1 MFGGRLGFGF
11 MRLPY
16 KFNEV
21 TCEEEVDTDL
31 VCKMVDEYIGKG
43 YKYFETAKPYMWEK
57 SEQVIKTC
65 VADRYSRDRFLLA
78 DKLPFNLK
86 AEEDLDKLFS
96 GQLESCGVE
105 YFDFYLL
112 HNLNRRV
119 FESYEKIGGF
129 EFLNKV
135 KNAGKA
141 RYVGFS
147 FHGTPDLLEELLQK
161 YPWVDFVQLQIN
173 YWDWESPHIQSR
185 KCYEIARKHNKKIFV
200 MEPVKGG
207 KLADIPEEGLALLR
221 AIRADITPVELALR
235 YVNSLEGVEL
245 ILSGMS
251 SLKQVEENTALFK
264 NTERL
269 SEELLAATKKIA
281 EMLDKKYEIACT
293 SCEYC
298 MEKCPAKISIP
309 KFFSVYNSYRMA
321 GSDDKTAL
329 SRHQLLIKAIE
340 GGKISECY
348 NCGLCE
354 SICPQHLHIR
364 ECLRKVNKCF
374 EWNENIYTAIKSVQI
389 IIALLKKFEIR
400 NLVLS
405 PGTRNIPF
413 VHSVER
419 DPYFRCYSVV
429 DERSAAYFAM
439 GMAQALGEP
448 VVISCTSSSAC
459 CNYLSA
465 ITEAYYQGIPLVVLT
480 GDRDPR
486 REGQMEDQM
495 IHQEGMY
502 HDVCKKSVELPD
514 VQSDEDFWYC
524 ERLVNEALLELNH
537 HGTGPVHINVP
548 VFKDLTRYTSRLPE
562 VRAIKRHMACD
573 MADLSKDKVQEL
585 LAASKVMVLY
595 GQSRGADGKEAALL
609 ESFAKKYN
617 AVIIAEH
624 MANLD
629 CKYVLNPFLL
639 LDAAAPQGFP
649 EELLPDIVITVGGR
663 IASKVKGLLREHFDK
678 FTHWDI
684 NDDGNVVDVFKCLT
698 DIFECSSY
706 QFFETFSNTEGKEEL
721 SYYHLWKKY
730 VDSIRLPEIPYSN
743 VIVIKKMLEEIPEGS
758 ILHLSVLNSIRISQF
773 FALKR
778 DIKVYANIGAD
789 GIDGAMSTFLGQA
802 VVTNKLSFLIVG
814 DLSFFYDMN
823 SAWMRYIRSNV
834 RILMVNNG
842 GGGEFHFTF
851 GNIIPDTID
860 DFVAASH
867 NSSAKAWI
875 ESQGFEYMSAKN
887 EAELEKQ
894 LPQFVSA
901 DSDKPIFFEVFTNRS
916 IDGATIRKVFA
927 KNREEVLAVQK
938 PADYKV
944 HSEDRGIN
952 TNYPK
957 YPFPYD
963 KVIGLG
969 KRIVIYGAGNV
980 GKIYYRQV
988 SENENCQMIAWVDKN
1003 AEKMASSGIPAENPA
1018 VLKDREF
1025 DALVIA
1031 IKDSEV
1037 VKQVKATLL
1046 SEGIPESKIVWSI
1059 VEL

>member
-1 MFGGRLGFGF
+1 MFGGKLGFGF

-16 KFNEV
+16 KFNEAV
-21 TCEEEVDTDL
+21 GKEEVDIDL
-31 VCKMVDEYIGKG
+31 VCKMVDEYIVKG
-43 YKYFETAKPYMWEK
+43 YKYFETAKPYMWGR
-57 SEQVIKTC
+57 SEQIIKTC
-65 VADRYSRDRFLLA
+65 VSDRYAREQFLLA

-96 GQLESCGVE
+96 EQLERCGVE

-119 FESYEKIGGF
+119 LANYERIGGF
-129 EFLNKV
+129 EFLSKV
-135 KNAGKA
+135 KAAGKA
-141 RYVGFS
+141 RYIGFS
-147 FHGTPDLLEELLQK
+147 FHGTPELLEEILIK
-161 YPWVDFVQLQIN
+161 NPEVDFVQLQIN

-185 KCYEIARKHNKKIFV
+185 KCYEIARKYDKKIFV

-207 KLADIPEEGLALLR
+207 ALADIPDEGLSLLR
-221 AIRADITPVELALR
+221 EIEPNITPVEFALR
-235 YVNSLEGVEL
+235 YVSSLEGVEL

-251 SLKQVEENTALFK
+251 SLKQVEENTTLFQNAEK
-264 NTERL
+264 ISAEGI
-269 SEELLAATKKIA
+269 EAAKKIA
-281 EMLDKKYEIACT
+281 VMLNKKYEIACT

-309 KFFSVYNSYRMA
+309 KLFSVYNSYRTA
-321 GSDDKTAL
+321 GSEDKTAL
-329 SRHQLLIKAIE
+329 SRHQLLLKAIE
-340 GGKISECY
+340 GGKISDCY

-354 SICPQHLHIR
+354 SVCPQHLPVR
-364 ECLRKVNKCF
+364 ECLKKVNKCF

-389 IIALLKKFEIR
+389 IIALLKKFGIR
-400 NLVLS
+400 HLVLS

-419 DPYFRCYSVV
+419 DPYFKCYSVV
-429 DERSAAYFAM
+429 DERSAAHFAM
-439 GMAQALGEP
+439 GMAQETGEP
-448 VVISCTSSSAC
+448 VLISCTSSSAC

-465 ITEAYYQGIPLVVLT
+465 ITEAYHQGIPLVVLT

-495 IHQEGMY
+495 IHQQGMY
-502 HDVCKKSVELPD
+502 HDVCKKSVQLPD

-537 HGTGPVHINVP
+537 HGAGPVHINVP
-548 VFKDLTRYTSRLPE
+548 VFKDLTKYTSKLPE
-562 VRAIKRHMACD
+562 VRAIKRYMVED
-573 MADLSKDKVQEL
+573 SADVWDEKVKEL

-595 GQSRGADGKEAALL
+595 GQSSGVDKKEITLLGK
-609 ESFAKKYN
+609 FAKKYN
-617 AVIIAEH
+617 AVIVAEH

-629 CKYVLNPFLL
+629 CEYVLNPYVL
-639 LDAAAPQGFP
+639 LDAATPQSFP

-663 IASKVKGLLREHFDK
+663 IASKVKGLFREHFDK
-678 FTHWDI
+678 IKHWNV
-684 NDDGNVVDVFKCLT
+684 NDDGSIVDIFRCLT

-706 QFFETFSNTEGKEEL
+706 HFFDVFSSVEGKEEL
-721 SYYHLWKKY
+721 SYYHLWEKY
-730 VDSIRLPEIPYSN
+730 VGNIRLPEIPYSN
-743 VIVIKKMLEEIPEGS
+743 VMVIKKMLEEIPEDS

-773 FALKR
+773 FNLKKN
-778 DIKVYANIGAD
+778 IKVYANIGAD

-802 VVTNKLSFLIVG
+802 AVTNKLSFLIVG

-823 SAWMRYIRSNV
+823 SAWIRYIRNNV
-834 RILMVNNG
+834 RILMINNG

-860 DFVAASH
+860 DFVAAAH
-867 NSSAKAWI
+867 DSSAKAWI
-875 ESQGFEYMSAKN
+875 ESQGFTYMSASG
-887 EAELEKQ
+887 EEELEKQ
-894 LPQFVSA
+894 LPQFVSEN
-901 DSDKPIFFEVFTNRS
+901 SDKPMFFEVFTNRS
-916 IDGATIRKVFA
+916 IDGATIRKIFA
-927 KNREEVLAVQK
+927 LNREEVLAPHK
-938 PADYKV
+938 PAEYKNV
-944 HSEDRGIN
+944 VAGRRIN
-952 TNYPK
+952 VNYPQ

-980 GKIYYRQV
+980 GKIYYQQV
-988 SENENCQMIAWVDKN
+988 SKNENCEVVAWIDKN
-1003 AEKMASSGIPAENPA
+1003 AEKMASSGMPVEGLSS
-1018 VLKDREF
+1018 LKDRDY

-1037 VKQVKATLL
+1037 VKQVKSALL
-1046 SEGIPESKIVWSI
+1046 HAGVAESKIVWSI